1 MYRQRLIAPGPV
13 EISPAVQLALAGRQL
28 HHRSPE
34 AKVVVKRARE
44 LLRVVAGVSE
54 AVEPIIL
61 SASGTGAF
69 EAILTSLVAR
79 ADQVLSISAGK
90 FGERW
95 ADMAKAL
102 GYTVQETRLEWGS
115 AIPTSAVQALLE
127 ANPNAKALL
136 ITHSE
141 TSTGVLHDLEQIAKT
156 AKAINPNILLL
167 VDAITS
173 LGVAELR
180 LEAWGLDAVI
190 SGSQKAT
197 GAPPGLAFVL
207 LSPKAL
213 EILSSSQS
221 TGYYF
226 DLRREVKVQATGETA
241 FTPAINLIVGLNA
254 ALEPIAAEI
263 QKFGLENWWANKKA
277 LNDALLVCAVAL
289 GCTSYASLPSPA
301 CVTLVP
307 PAPVSGR
314 ELWAALLKRGARS
327 QTGQDAIKDHIVRIS
342 FMGHFDRYDALSFAG
357 LLEEAL
363 LDCGAKFT
371 RGVGVA
377 ALWSALESNCVA

>member
-34 AKVVVKRARE
+34 AKAVVKRARE
-44 LLRVVAGVSE
+44 LLRIVAGVSE
-54 AVEPIIL
+54 AVEPLIL
-61 SASGTGAF
+61 TSSGTGAF
-69 EAILTSLVAR
+69 EAVLTSLVAR
-79 ADQVLSISAGK
+79 EDSVLSISAGK

-102 GYTVQETRLEWGS
+102 GYSLQETRLEWG
-115 AIPTSAVQALLE
+115 TSISIGAVETLIK

-141 TSTGVLHDLEQIAKT
+141 TSTGVLHDLEQLAKA
-156 AKAINPNILLL
+156 AKAINPQILLL

-180 LEAWGLDAVI
+180 LEQWGLDAVI

-197 GAPPGLAFVL
+197 GAPPGLAFAFL
-207 LSPKAL
+207 APCAL
-213 EILSSSQS
+213 EILNSSQH

-226 DLRREVKVQATGETA
+226 DLRREIKVQQSGETA

-263 QKFGLENWWANKKA
+263 EEAGLERWWANKKA
-277 LNDALLVCAVAL
+277 LNDALLACAIAL
-289 GCTSYASLPSPA
+289 GCRSYASLPSPA
-301 CVTLVP
+301 CVTLIP
-307 PAPVSGR
+307 PDPISGR
-314 ELWAALLKRGARS
+314 ELWAALLKRGARA
-327 QTGQDAIKDHIVRIS
+327 QTGQDAIKDQIVRIS

-363 LDCGAKFT
+363 QDCGAKFT
-371 RGVGVA
+371 RGAGVA
-377 ALWSALESNCVA
+377 ALWTTLPK

>member
-13 EISPAVQLALAGRQL
+13 EISPAVQLALANRQL

-34 AKVVVKRARE
+34 AKAVVKRARE
-44 LLRVVAGVSE
+44 LLRIVAGVSE
-54 AVEPIIL
+54 AVEPLIL
-61 SASGTGAF
+61 TSSGTGAF
-69 EAILTSLVAR
+69 EAVLTSLVAR
-79 ADQVLSISAGK
+79 EDSVVSISAGK

-102 GYTVQETRLEWGS
+102 GYRVEETRLEWGT
-115 AIPTSAVQALLE
+115 AISIGAVETLLK

-156 AKAINPNILLL
+156 AKAINPKILLL

-180 LEAWGLDAVI
+180 FEDWGLDAVI

-197 GAPPGLAFVL
+197 GAPPGLAFAF
-207 LSPKAL
+207 LSPRVL
-213 EILSSSQS
+213 EILKNSQS

-226 DLRREVKVQATGETA
+226 DLRREIKVQQSGETA

-254 ALEPIAAEI
+254 ALEPIASYI
-263 QKFGLENWWANKKA
+263 QETSLETWWANKKA
-277 LNDALLVCAVAL
+277 LNEALLLCAKAL

-307 PAPVSGR
+307 PAPISGR
-314 ELWAALLKRGARS
+314 ELWAALLKRGARA
-327 QTGQDAIKDHIVRIS
+327 QTGQDAIKDVIVRIS

-363 LDCGAKFT
+363 QDCGAKLT
-371 RGVGVA
+371 RGAGVA
-377 ALWSALESNCVA
+377 ALWAALE

>member
-13 EISPAVQLALAGRQL
+13 EISPAVQQALASRQL

-54 AVEPIIL
+54 AIEPIIL
-61 SASGTGAF
+61 TSSGTGAF

-79 ADQVLSISAGK
+79 EDKVLSISAGK

-102 GYTVQETRLEWGS
+102 GYTVQETRLEWGT
-115 AIPTSAVQALLE
+115 AISIAAVKALLQ
-127 ANPNAKALL
+127 ANPDAKALL

-141 TSTGVLHDLEQIAKT
+141 TSTGVLHDLEGIAKA

-197 GAPPGLAFVL
+197 GAPPGLAFAFLAPRALTVL
-207 LSPKAL
+207 GQGEHKVRP
-213 EILSSSQS
+213 
-221 TGYYF
+221 YYF

-254 ALEPIAAEI
+254 ALEPMAAEI
-263 QKFGLENWWANKKA
+263 LEHGLETWWENKKA
-277 LNDALLVCAVAL
+277 LNEALLACAVAL
-289 GCTSYASLPSPA
+289 GCTSYASVPSPA

-307 PAPVSGR
+307 PAPISGR
-314 ELWAALLKRGARS
+314 ELWAALLKRGARA
-327 QTGQDAIKDHIVRIS
+327 QTGQDAIKDVICRIS

-363 LDCGAKFT
+363 LDCGAVFT
-371 RGVGVA
+371 RGAGVA
-377 ALWSALESNCVA
+377 ALWAALEV

>member
-13 EISPAVQLALAGRQL
+13 EISPAVQIALAGRQL

-34 AKVVVKRARE
+34 AKTVVKRARD
-44 LLRVVAGVSE
+44 LLRIVAGVSE
-54 AVEPIIL
+54 AVEPLIL
-61 SASGTGAF
+61 TSSGTGAF

-79 ADQVLSISAGK
+79 DESVVSISAGK

-102 GYTVQETRLEWGS
+102 GYAVQEARLEWGT
-115 AIPTSAVQALLE
+115 AITISTVQSLLQ

-156 AKAINPNILLL
+156 AKAINPDILLL

-180 LEAWGLDAVI
+180 LEQWGLDAVI

-197 GAPPGLAFVL
+197 GAPPGLAFAF
-207 LSPKAL
+207 LSPRVL
-213 EILSSSQS
+213 EILNSTQP

-226 DLRREVKVQATGETA
+226 DLRREIKVQQSGETA

-254 ALEPIAAEI
+254 ALEPIATQI
-263 QKFGLENWWANKKA
+263 QEAGLERWWANKKA
-277 LNDALLVCAVAL
+277 LNEALLACAFAL
-289 GCTSYASLPSPA
+289 GCTSYAALPSPA
-301 CVTLVP
+301 CVTLIP
-307 PAPVSGR
+307 PAPISGR
-314 ELWAALLKRGARS
+314 ELWAALLKRGARA
-327 QTGQDAIKDHIVRIS
+327 QTGQDAIKDLIVRIS

-363 LDCGAKFT
+363 ADCGATFT
-371 RGVGVA
+371 RGAGIA
-377 ALWSALESNCVA
+377 ALWAALQ

>member
-1 MYRQRLIAPGPV
+1 VFRQRLIAPGPV
-13 EISPAVQLALAGRQL
+13 EISPAVQLALAQAQL

-54 AVEPIIL
+54 AVEPLIL
-61 SASGTGAF
+61 TASGTGAF
-69 EAILTSLVAR
+69 EAVLGSLVAR
-79 ADQVLSISAGK
+79 GQKVVSISAGK

-95 ADMAKAL
+95 ADMARSL
-102 GYTVQETRLEWGS
+102 GYSVAEKRLEWGR
-115 AIPTSAVQALLE
+115 AVGADDLKTLLLE
-127 ANPNAKALL
+127 NKEAKALL

-141 TSTGVLHDLEQIAKT
+141 TSTGVLHDLERLAKL
-156 AKAINPNILLL
+156 ARELRPDILIL

-173 LGVAELR
+173 LGMAELR

-197 GAPPGLAFVL
+197 GAPPGLGFVF
-207 LSPKAL
+207 LSPRAL
-213 EILSSSQS
+213 GVLAEGLGG
-221 TGYYF
+221 GYYF
-226 DLRREVKVQATGETA
+226 DLRRELKVQKTGETA

-254 ALEPIAAEI
+254 ALEPIATEI
-263 QKFGLENWWANKKA
+263 TAHGLEAWWANKKA
-277 LNDALLVCAVAL
+277 LNDALLACAVAL
-289 GCTSYASLPSPA
+289 GCSSFAAVPSPA

-307 PAPVSGR
+307 PAPITGR
-314 ELWAALLKRGARS
+314 ELWQALLKRGARA
-327 QTGQDAIKDHIVRIS
+327 QTGQDAIKDTICRIS

-363 LDCGAKFT
+363 ADCGAKVT
-371 RGVGVA
+371 RGAGVA
-377 ALWSALESNCVA
+377 ALWAALGVD